1 MVSVSDRAVCRESSS
16 RSIVSVSDRA
26 VCRESSPR
34 SVVSVS
40 DRAVCRE
47 SSPRS
52 VVSVSDRAVCRE
64 SSSRSVVSVSDRAV
78 CHGAH
83 AMVAVC
89 CCAVH
94 DWICIFSRHLMS
106 AVVMTFCCYSSW
118 AGCESNMMV
127 SWMTSWHC
135 RHMSKVVEKL
145 ACHQLVA
152 FFEHLKL
159 LPSLQSAYRKKH
171 STETWPLALA
181 SSATEDRVQDVC
193 ARIQVSA
200 PDSTI
205 YLSELC
211 IPVATSAGRS
221 HLRSAVKGCLVI
233 SYCRTKN
240 YGQRSFSY
248 SGPALWN
255 SLPLTVRDP
264 SISLTQ
270 FCARLKTEMFC
281 RAYD

>member
-1 MVSVSDRAVCRESSS
+1 MRIVRKSLILEAAKTMVHAFVTS
-16 RSIVSVSDRA
+16 RLDYCNSILY
-26 VCRESSPR
+26 
-34 SVVSVS
+34 
-40 DRAVCRE
+40 
-47 SSPRS
+47 
-52 VVSVSDRAVCRE
+52 
-64 SSSRSVVSVSDRAV
+64 
-78 CHGAH
+78 GAS
-83 AMVAVC
+83 
-89 CCAVH
+89 AVH
-94 DWICIFSRHLMS
+94 IRPLQNVLNAAARLILRKRKYDHITA
-106 AVVMTFCCYSSW
+106 AVRDLLHWLPVQQRIEYKMCVLVYKC
-118 AGCESNMMV
+118 
-127 SWMTSWHC
+127 
-135 RHMSKVVEKL
+135 L
-145 ACHQLVA
+145 HQ
-152 FFEHLKL
+152 
-159 LPSLQSAYRKKH
+159 
-171 STETWPLALA
+171 T
-181 SSATEDRVQDVC
+181 
-193 ARIQVSA
+193 A
-200 PDSTI
+200 PI